1 MRSGELLLRSRK
13 RMELL
18 SNRSSNDIN
27 IAQKQRIAR
36 HKMPMDM
43 VRSMHG
49 YDNAMGENL
58 VVSECDCGII
68 M

>member
-1 MRSGELLLRSRK
+1 MISISRK
-13 RMELL
+13 NKELQG
-18 SNRSSNDIN
+18 I
-27 IAQKQRIAR
+27 
-36 HKMPMDM
+36 MPMDM

-49 YDNAMGENL
+49 YDNVMGENL